1 MEDYKIVYK
10 NLIERLKAKRAI
22 DISNVIKAFEIAEK
36 LHANQF
42 RKGGDPYILHPLKC
56 AEIVEQLDF
65 NTNVIASAILHDT
78 VEDCNYSIKD
88 IETNFNPTIAKIVDA
103 VTAIESTPINNI
115 NKLLAEELTFQKLIS
130 IGKENLYAF
139 IIKFADRLHNL
150 TTISCFPLY
159 KQLAKVKETE
169 KWILPFIN
177 ILKCNYFHTK
187 ITNECFKIQHRENI
201 ESYQTLYTKFHT
213 YNKNK
218 YSTLISSLTEKFNS
232 YLAKKK
238 LTDKVKINIHKCTE
252 LETYNAIKSILDI
265 KSIKEIKQSFFV
277 KVPTNKLYFVFEN
290 SKKIPELTNLVFH
303 FLVEECAK
311 KTIKIVGYGIDKFTT
326 TKYVI
331 VEDDCRNKYQCYIFN
346 RKKYLT
352 YKNGLTENYDI
363 SYVDSNTSGNVTSK
377 YITVKTKSDEIIH
390 MPEGSSI
397 LDFAFRIHNDFGF
410 ACKGAYLNSAP
421 TLSPIN
427 TILSEGDKVV
437 LEIDKDEATG
447 LCNNIAQIRWIM
459 YAKTERA
466 QKHLV
471 RYFESLV

>member
-10 NLIERLKAKRAI
+10 NLIERLKVKRAI

-177 ILKCNYFHTK
+177 IQWIIFVRSIILQSLKIYTQK
-187 ITNECFKIQHRENI
+187 II
-201 ESYQTLYTKFHT
+201 
-213 YNKNK
+213 
-218 YSTLISSLTEKFNS
+218 
-232 YLAKKK
+232 
-238 LTDKVKINIHKCTE
+238 
-252 LETYNAIKSILDI
+252 
-265 KSIKEIKQSFFV
+265 
-277 KVPTNKLYFVFEN
+277 
-290 SKKIPELTNLVFH
+290 
-303 FLVEECAK
+303 
-311 KTIKIVGYGIDKFTT
+311 
-326 TKYVI
+326 
-331 VEDDCRNKYQCYIFN
+331 
-346 RKKYLT
+346 
-352 YKNGLTENYDI
+352 
-363 SYVDSNTSGNVTSK
+363 
-377 YITVKTKSDEIIH
+377 
-390 MPEGSSI
+390 
-397 LDFAFRIHNDFGF
+397 
-410 ACKGAYLNSAP
+410 
-421 TLSPIN
+421 
-427 TILSEGDKVV
+427 V
-437 LEIDKDEATG
+437 LE
-447 LCNNIAQIRWIM
+447 N
-459 YAKTERA
+459 
-466 QKHLV
+466 
-471 RYFESLV
+471 F